1 MMLMSDIQI
10 REAVLRAIKWDPCIS
25 VAVFDGTVTLSGTV
39 DSTKH
44 SLEAHQSAKIA
55 DGVFKVIDEIKVA
68 SVDPSEAI
76 KEKVR
81 GAIEAAL
88 KRRAELEAS
97 RIRVSLNDGLVTLS
111 GPVQSREEELAI
123 VNAASRAPGVRKVN
137 DRLNLEC

>member
-10 REAVLRAIKWDPCIS
+10 REAVLRAIKWDPCVS

-44 SLEAHQSAKIA
+44 SLEAHQSAKMA

-68 SVDPSEAI
+68 MVNPSEATA
-76 KEKVR
+76 ENVR

-88 KRRAELEAS
+88 KRRAELEAG
-97 RIRVSLNDGLVTLS
+97 RIRVSLKDGLVILS
-111 GPVQSREEELAI
+111 GPVQSREEERAI
-123 VNAASRAPGVRKVN
+123 INAASRAPGVGRVSH
-137 DRLNLEC
+137 RLNLEC